1 MRDSILIYRSQ
12 IDALRNL
19 PAEQFKAALLAI
31 AAYGMD
37 GVEPEGDPVVVAM
50 VGMAKPLIDKNN
62 RNFKNGIRG
71 GRPQKP
77 EEEEKNRGLLDE
89 KPIDN
94 RNAESNNRN
103 AESNNR
109 NAEIN
114 NRNAEINNRIDESHN
129 PKEKGERRKEKD
141 LKENTPNGV
150 QKKSV
155 ERFSPPTQDQVQ
167 EYVSANG
174 YNVDASRFVDYY
186 KSKGWMVGKT
196 KMKDWKAAV
205 RNWSR
210 SEGQRQELT
219 AKGNTT
225 TTNRF
230 NNFPAREYDY
240 DELERQ
246 LLSAQTRGAS

>member
-1 MRDSILIYRSQ
+1 
-12 IDALRNL
+12 
-19 PAEQFKAALLAI
+19 
-31 AAYGMD
+31 
-37 GVEPEGDPVVVAM
+37 M
-50 VGMAKPLIDKNN
+50 VGMVKPLIDKNN
-62 RNFKNGIRG
+62 KNFENGLRG
-71 GRPQKP
+71 GRPPKTQT
-77 EEEEKNRGLLDE
+77 ENRGLLDE
-89 KPIDN
+89 KPNHN
-94 RNAESNNRN
+94 RTEPTHNRT
-103 AESNNR
+103 EPTHNR
-109 NAEIN
+109 MEPT
-114 NRNAEINNRIDESHN
+114 HN

-141 LKENTPNGV
+141 IKENTPNGV

-155 ERFSPPTQDQVQ
+155 ERFSTPTQDQVQ
-167 EYVSANG
+167 EVKPFHPPTQEEVQEYVSENG

-186 KSKGWMVGKT
+186 ASKGWMVGKT

-225 TTNRF
+225 TANRF
-230 NNFPAREYDY
+230 SNFPAREYDY